1 MSKVRVPLHGKP
13 HGYAT
18 LDTEATRGAVVG
30 VNLFW
35 PDGRTV
41 VTEAALAA
49 ASGAPPPGEGA
60 TVFWRT
66 IQEIPVNVKAVAGLA
81 SNGFVRRNGDAW
93 SAGPIINDDL
103 GDASTDGLQEGATNL
118 YFTDQR
124 ARDAAPIQ
132 SIVAGANVS
141 VDVTD
146 PANPVVSAAGG
157 GGGGGGVL
165 PVVTGE
171 IDNGQPVF
179 VYADDGSLIY
189 SEVA

>member
-30 VNLFW
+30 VDLFW
-35 PDGRTV
+35 PDGAV
-41 VTEAALAA
+41 VSAQALAA
-49 ASGAPPPGEGA
+49 AMQAGAEPPAGGGSA
-60 TVFWRT
+60 VYWRS
-66 IQEIPVNVKAVAGLA
+66 IQEVPANVRAVAGLTA
-81 SNGFVRRNGDAW
+81 SGFVRRDGDDW
-93 SAGPIINDDL
+93 SAGPIVNDDL
-103 GDASTDGLQEGATNL
+103 GNASTDGLQEGANNL

-124 ARDAAPIQ
+124 ARDA
-132 SIVAGANVS
+132 VGA
-141 VDVTD
+141 VT
-146 PANPVVSAAGG
+146 
-157 GGGGGGVL
+157 GGVL

-189 SEVA
+189 SEIA